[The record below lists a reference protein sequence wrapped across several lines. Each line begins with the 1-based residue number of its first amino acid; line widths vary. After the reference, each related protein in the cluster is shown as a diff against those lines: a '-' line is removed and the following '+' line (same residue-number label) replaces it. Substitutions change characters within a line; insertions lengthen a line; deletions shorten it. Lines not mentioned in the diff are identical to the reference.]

1 MAAADA
7 PLIEGDK
14 DTVMDGSL
22 RHVEKDIL
30 ISKMIRQK
38 AHEVCFEPYVRGK
51 LTAGIVLDMYDIG

>member
-14 DTVMDGSL
+14 GTVMDSSL

-30 ISKMIRQK
+30 ISKIIRQK
-38 AHEVCFEPYVRGK
+38 AHEVCFEPYVRGQ
-51 LTAGIVLDMYDIG
+51 LI